1 MSEPGTLIEGKDA
14 SQSPQDPL
22 KTAEPTAKEPLT
34 TGATDAG
41 ETSSDYFAVLFRD
54 GLDMPIDGLT
64 FIATYPSG
72 FICTAESTAAGAI
85 ALPVKDQDKGGVKI
99 EVKDSTGK
107 TQAVCSID
115 PSKCDGPAIVRSPKI
130 KAKVA
135 LPPHQQTAPARA
147 PEQAA
152 AAPTKGKDAEKK
164 KQTETPKETPQT
176 VDLSQGWWGA
186 NGSLGQA
193 WAWLSSRHI
202 FTSFQPSAAAAKSP
216 TQGLS
221 SAGQPVAA
229 IVGPEADN
237 KDNLRLGRNNVYR
250 QQILDASKR
259 LGLIPQ
265 ALCALMDC
273 EAGKV
278 SERVALVNPDGT
290 PVKDKKGRP
299 VLKKVTE
306 LWNANAGNAS
316 SGAAGLTQF
325 LSSTWLAH
333 VLIPGRYIH
342 QKSVANG
349 WVKQV
354 ADSKG
359 KKRWMFVLADGS
371 TTLEPYAKRMSDANV
386 KKCLAMRMDPA
397 WSINAAADYGY
408 ANLKVLEGAK
418 FKLNGLNDMDRAKL
432 MYLMHHEGEGAGPMF
447 VENKLA
453 PTDAGKKKLKK
464 KFAQQLAHL
473 PKSDGTAEMQKLVD
487 LADGDVEAAYR
498 EWLAGYID
506 TRFNPDNVNKYFF
519 KSPVESL
526 ALSKLMR
533 EIGGESL

>member
-1 MSEPGTLIEGKDA
+1 MSEPGTLIEEKDA

-22 KTAEPTAKEPLT
+22 KTAEPTAKESLT
-34 TGATDAG
+34 TGVTNAG

-85 ALPVKDQDKGGVKI
+85 ALPVKDQDKGEVKI

-135 LPPHQQTAPARA
+135 LQPHQQMAPARA
-147 PEQAA
+147 PAQVA

-164 KQTETPKETPQT
+164 KQTEKPKETPQK
-176 VDLSQGWWGA
+176 VDQSQGWWGA
-186 NGSLGQA
+186 NGSLGKA

-202 FTSFQPSAAAAKSP
+202 FGSSQPSSAASKSP

-229 IVGPEADN
+229 IVGPEADS

-265 ALCALMDC
+265 ALCALNDC

-278 SERVALVNPDGT
+278 TETVPVLNADGT
-290 PVKDKKGRP
+290 PAKDKKGRP
-299 VLKKVTE
+299 LTKKIRE
-306 LWNANAGNAS
+306 LWNANAGIAE

-325 LSSTWLAH
+325 LASSWLTH
-333 VLIPGRYIH
+333 VLIPGYYIH
-342 QKSVANG
+342 EKSVANG

-354 ADSKG
+354 ADAKG
-359 KKRWMFVLADGS
+359 KKQWMFVLADG
-371 TTLEPYAKRMSDANV
+371 TTTSKPYAKRQSDANV

-397 WSINAAADYGY
+397 WSINAAADYGNT
-408 ANLKVLEGAK
+408 NLKVLERAG
-418 FKLNGLNDMDRAKL
+418 FKLSGLSDMDRATL
-432 MYLMHHEGEGAGPMF
+432 MYLLHHEGEGAGPIF
-447 VENKLA
+447 
-453 PTDAGKKKLKK
+453 LKNTLGSGRGGVGALRR
-464 KFAQQLAHL
+464 KF
-473 PKSDGTAEMQKLVD
+473 EMQLGRDGEAKVEEHVK
-487 LADGDVEAAYR
+487 AAKGDVEFAYR
-498 EWLAGYID
+498 RWLSKYV
-506 TRFNPDNVNKYFF
+506 DNNFRQATKYFF
-519 KSPVESL
+519 KNPVNPKDLSDL
-526 ALSKLMR
+526 AEM
-533 EIGGESL
+533 IGGEAIE

>member
-1 MSEPGTLIEGKDA
+1 MSEPSTLIEENDVIP
-14 SQSPQDPL
+14 SPQESP
-22 KTAEPTAKEPLT
+22 KTEEPNAKAPLT
-34 TGATDAG
+34 TGAIDAG
-41 ETSSDYFAVLFRD
+41 ETSSDHFALLFRD

-72 FICTAESTAAGAI
+72 FACTAESTAAGAI
-85 ALPVKDQDKGGVKI
+85 ALPVKDQDKGEVKI

-107 TQAVCSID
+107 TQPVCSID
-115 PSKCDGPAIVRSPKI
+115 PSKCDGPVIVRSPKT

-135 LPPHQQTAPARA
+135 LQPHQQVAPARA
-147 PEQAA
+147 PAQAA
-152 AAPTKGKDAEKK
+152 TAPTKGADAKKK
-164 KQTETPKETPQT
+164 KQTDKPEDTPQKI
-176 VDLSQGWWGA
+176 DQSQGWWGA
-186 NGSLGQA
+186 NGSLGKA

-202 FTSFQPSAAAAKSP
+202 FGSSQPSAAASKSP

-221 SAGQPVAA
+221 TAGQPVAA

-278 SERVALVNPDGT
+278 TERVALLNPDGT

-299 VLKKVTE
+299 VFKKVTE

-359 KKRWMFVLADGS
+359 KKTWMFVLADGS
-371 TTLEPYAKRMSDANV
+371 TTSEPYAKRMSDANV

-397 WSINAAADYGY
+397 WSINAAADYGC

-432 MYLMHHEGEGAGPMF
+432 MYLMHHEGEGAGPKF
-447 VENKLA
+447 VANKLA
-453 PTDAGKKKLKK
+453 PTDADKKKLKK

-506 TRFNPDNVNKYFF
+506 TRFNPDNLNKYFF
-519 KSPVESL
+519 KSPVKSL

-533 EIGGESL
+533 EIGGEAL